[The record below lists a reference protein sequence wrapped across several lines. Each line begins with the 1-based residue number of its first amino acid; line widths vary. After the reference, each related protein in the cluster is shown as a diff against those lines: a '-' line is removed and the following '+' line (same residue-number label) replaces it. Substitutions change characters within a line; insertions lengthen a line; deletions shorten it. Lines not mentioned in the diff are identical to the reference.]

1 MLSLDSK
8 QTRGGHIWT
17 KTSSESEVGPQRG
30 RGRRKG
36 LMRRGCSTSGLR
48 VPVPRPPP
56 PPVQSVGPRI
66 MPVRLRPASP
76 GPGLIQMSETRT
88 FCLPEAVLTLTPTPN
103 PSPRPPALAARP
115 ARPAGRIQGLLGPRP
130 RSAEG
135 PFAPAGEV
143 RSPHSHTVPS
153 AVPCG
158 RHALPKA
165 AAVGS
170 RAQAGAGPGGQKL
183 DRARD
188 RERRGDTKG
197 SRTR

>member
-66 MPVRLRPASP
+66 MPVRLRPAPP

-103 PSPRPPALAARP
+103 PGPRPPALAARP

-143 RSPHSHTVPS
+143 RGPPFTHCSI
-153 AVPCG
+153 G
-158 RHALPKA
+158 RSLWA
-165 AAVGS
+165 S
-170 RAQAGAGPGGQKL
+170 RASQSRSGWVQGPGRGRAWRPEAGQGQGP
-183 DRARD
+183 REAR
-188 RERRGDTKG
+188 GH
-197 SRTR
+197 

>member
-66 MPVRLRPASP
+66 MPVRLRPAPP

-88 FCLPEAVLTLTPTPN
+88 FCLPEAVLTLTPTPK
-103 PSPRPPALAARP
+103 PGPRRPPCAPSWPHPGSAGTAPSVRRGALR
-115 ARPAGRIQGLLGPRP
+115 
-130 RSAEG
+130 
-135 PFAPAGEV
+135 
-143 RSPHSHTVPS
+143 
-153 AVPCG
+153 PCG
-158 RHALPKA
+158 R
-165 AAVGS
+165 
-170 RAQAGAGPGGQKL
+170 GAGPPFTHCSIGRSLWASRASQSRSSWVQGPGWSRAWRPEAGQGQGP
-183 DRARD
+183 REAR
-188 RERRGDTKG
+188 GH
-197 SRTR
+197 